1 MLLNASH
8 IIPWSVDKIRR
19 ADPRNGL
26 SLCVLHDR
34 AFDRGLISID
44 DNFRIILSG
53 KVKIAGAPKLHRVG
67 LLEIEGKKIRLPDK
81 FRPDQKAFTYHREKI
96 FLQ

>member
-8 IIPWSVDKIRR
+8 IIPWSVDKMRR

-34 AFDRGLISID
+34 AFDRGLIAVD
-44 DNFRIILSG
+44 EDFRIILSE
-53 KVKIAGAPKLHRVG
+53 KVR
-67 LLEIEGKKIRLPDK
+67 IRC
-81 FRPDQKAFTYHREKI
+81 T
-96 FLQ
+96 